1 MKDSGD
7 RIIDRILPR
16 QIDNSYRGH
25 KVAPW
30 LFGLVVFMKTSIG
43 LGTIFNG
50 RNAATSADGI
60 PLDTFTTAGAQAF
73 LAMFAAWGLAQA
85 TIGAM
90 CIVVLVRYRALVPFM
105 FALLLLE
112 HLCRRLVFLLMP
124 IARSD
129 DAPGLMIN
137 LALIAVLAVGLF
149 LSLRWQRQPSS
160 AH

>member
-1 MKDSGD
+1 MKNSGD
-7 RIIDRILPR
+7 RCIDRFLPR

-25 KVAPW
+25 KVALW

-43 LGTIFNG
+43 LGTVFNG

-73 LAMFAAWGLAQA
+73 LAVFAAWGLAQA
-85 TIGAM
+85 TIGVV
-90 CIVVLVRYRALVPFM
+90 CIVVLVRYRGLVPFM

-112 HLCRRLVFLLMP
+112 HLCRRLIFFVMP

-129 DAPGLMIN
+129 DAPGLLIN
-137 LALIAVLAVGLF
+137 LALIAVLVVGLF
-149 LSLRWQRQPSS
+149 LSLRRPGQASS
-160 AH
+160 TH